1 MKKFLFLIAAVF
13 ILHAEEDKE
22 PIDVDPYENL
32 NRVVFNISDSLDENF
47 LRPTAQIYSCL
58 LYTSPSPRD

>member
-32 NRVVFNISDSLDENF
+32 NMI
-47 LRPTAQIYSCL
+47 IYW
-58 LYTSPSPRD
+58 

>member
-1 MKKFLFLIAAVF
+1 MKKFLFLIATVF

-32 NRVVFNISDSLDENF
+32 NRVVFNISDS
-47 LRPTAQIYSCL
+47 
-58 LYTSPSPRD
+58 